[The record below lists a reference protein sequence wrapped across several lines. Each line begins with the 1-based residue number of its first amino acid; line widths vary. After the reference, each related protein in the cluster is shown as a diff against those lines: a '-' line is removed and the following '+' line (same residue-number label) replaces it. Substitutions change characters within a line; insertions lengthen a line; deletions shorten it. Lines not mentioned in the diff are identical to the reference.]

1 MGFAV
6 ANRSGAEVR
15 AVHDRIRFINHEG
28 KKILLVDLSDCPANE
43 VEQIAR
49 AVPDYREGLEDSR
62 GNFQT
67 KPESDG
73 RLTVAN
79 RGTFPRKKSCCGG
92 DLGRT

>member
-49 AVPDYREGLEDSR
+49 AVPDYREGFEDSR

-67 KPESDG
+67 KPESHG
-73 RLTVAN
+73 RSTWHLRHSIQIRDEAAM
-79 RGTFPRKKSCCGG
+79 R
-92 DLGRT
+92 